1 MNRIQ
6 MLGVATLL
14 FSAFTIGMDLTG
26 TLLLAAPIENE
37 FSVDISTTQWVLNLY
52 ALTYAVLMITGGR
65 LGDMFGRRRLMLIA
79 SSFFALASLG
89 CLLAPTIGWLI
100 IARGV
105 QGAGAAIMW
114 PCILAM
120 GANLVSEERRGW
132 IMGLILAGVTSGNV
146 VGPLVGGFVVWV
158 GDWRL
163 FFLINLIMVAIV
175 ALLVL
180 RFLPKDRQETTNER
194 IDFVGIVL
202 LAGAVGALLYGLDV
216 GPNWG
221 WGSLPIVG
229 IFVLS
234 AVLLMLFP
242 LAEHRVTDPMVPP
255 PLMRNRHFLLALSTN
270 GLLVP
275 SIFLAFLYFPQ
286 YLQKALG
293 WSVLEA
299 SFGMLPLMVL
309 LSVGALVAGRLYD
322 SIGPRRL
329 LLIGYIM
336 ILLAC
341 AWVVLLNP
349 GWGYIGLVPAMVLL
363 GLGGAM
369 GVGSAGTVAVSAVDA
384 SRTGVAG
391 GLSFTVH
398 LTCGAVGVAGGTA
411 ILYMSGTRA
420 LREGLSGAGISMPPA
435 EQTTLNAAAPG
446 ADAVTKILDAY
457 GSEVAAKIQNIM
469 TASFSHGLSE
479 AYWLALASAFIG
491 LLAVMAI
498 DEKRLKNADAG
509 PSTDS
514 RQDTSPG

>member
-1 MNRIQ
+1 

-14 FSAFTIGMDLTG
+14 FAAFTIGADLTG
-26 TLLLAAPIENE
+26 ALLLAAPIENE
-37 FSVDISTTQWVLNLY
+37 FAVDITTTQWVLNLY

-79 SSFFALASLG
+79 TTLFTIASVG

-100 IARGV
+100 AARGV

-114 PCILAM
+114 PCILGM
-120 GANLVSEERRGW
+120 GANLVSEDRRGW

-146 VGPLVGGFVVWV
+146 VGPLIGGFVVWV

-163 FFLINLIMVAIV
+163 FFLVNLIMAIIV

-180 RFLPKDRQETTNER
+180 RFLPKDTQATSKER
-194 IDFVGIVL
+194 VDFVGIAL

-234 AVLLMLFP
+234 AALFVVFP
-242 LAEHRVTDPMVPP
+242 LAENRVTDPMVPP
-255 PLMRNRHFLLALSTN
+255 RLMRNRHFLLALSTN

-286 YLQKALG
+286 YFQKVLG

-309 LSVGALVAGRLYD
+309 LSVGAIISGRFYD
-322 SIGPRRL
+322 SVGPRRL

-336 ILLAC
+336 ILLGC
-341 AWVVLLNP
+341 AWVIALIP
-349 GWGYIGLVPAMVLL
+349 GWGYFALVPAMVLMA
-363 GLGGAM
+363 LGGAM
-369 GVGSAGTVAVSAVDA
+369 GVGSAGTVAVSAVDP

-398 LTCGAVGVAGGTA
+398 LACGAVGVAGGTA
-411 ILYMSGTRA
+411 ILYMSSKGT
-420 LREGLSGAGISMPPA
+420 LQHGLSDAGISMPPA
-435 EQTTLNAAAPG
+435 EQATLNAAAPG
-446 ADAVTKILDAY
+446 AEAATRILGTY
-457 GSEVAAKIQNIM
+457 STEAAATIQDLM
-469 TASFSHGLSE
+469 TTSFTHGLSH
-479 AYWLALASAFIG
+479 AYWLAFGAALIG
-491 LLAVMAI
+491 LLIVIAI
-498 DEKRLKNADAG
+498 DEKKLKNADA
-509 PSTDS
+509 DS
-514 RQDTSPG
+514 SKT